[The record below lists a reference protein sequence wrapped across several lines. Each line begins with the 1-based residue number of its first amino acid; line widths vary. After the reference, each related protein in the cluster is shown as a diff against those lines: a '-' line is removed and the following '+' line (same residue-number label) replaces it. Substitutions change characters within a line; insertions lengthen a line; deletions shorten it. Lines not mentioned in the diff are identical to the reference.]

1 MSEAKI
7 HSALVAAFIASQV
20 MPTERTAFEG
30 KAYTPVQGQ
39 SWARLT
45 GLPTGRAPAAQ
56 GRNAAQ
62 EWTGVLQIDLF
73 HPKDT
78 GHAAILADV
87 DKALSFF
94 KSGRR
99 IGYQGQS
106 VLIRRAERS
115 QIRQDDI
122 WQAVSVSVRCT
133 AQAIATADD
142 GPWVDPGMPAGVEQA
157 ISADPDNRLKRGADN
172 KLYVHD
178 DLTPDPLAYYILA
191 KG

>member
-78 GHAAILADV
+78 GHAGLLADV
-87 DKALSFF
+87 DTLLAFF
-94 KSGRR
+94 ASGKRLD
-99 IGYQGQS
+99 YQGQG

-115 QIRQDDI
+115 QIRQEDV
-122 WQAVSVSVRCT
+122 WQSVSVSVYCT
-133 AQAIATADD
+133 A
-142 GPWVDPGMPAGVEQA
+142 WSFPA
-157 ISADPDNRLKRGADN
+157 
-172 KLYVHD
+172 
-178 DLTPDPLAYYILA
+178 
-191 KG
+191 